1 LNLLPYPDVPI
12 TEFSAVTISPTAV
25 AAKVAWSVS
34 GCAVIKKDGGNDA
47 SIDVALPFSWRI
59 ITSCAGSRTQVSTR
73 VFKSAAD
80 AVLKAIRAA
89 RAVIA
94 LAIVAAIVLCVPDQT
109 FEIYRVLIDPLQS
122 SHLAPSALALIVAT
136 FTIWWT
142 SKVAMKVARPA
153 STSPAY
159 RFAAGSLPLLIAA
172 VIPIATFTGMIRA
185 AGHVGTLAIP
195 EKLLALN
202 STARA
207 LRDYA
212 TIASAASDRLILV
225 GSVSLAIVGL
235 ATAIWLVLLV
245 RRTFSSGYTLRGKRW
260 SGNTLPAWTLLAR
273 TLQNIKRP
281 SSRSLRRATIF
292 AGLISAGCIAVLAWA
307 PGRIQLA
314 QTLGTLAVF
323 YIFVSLSSILI
334 VGLLSVRTP
343 LRISAFS
350 ILLLLGVVFSSM
362 SLNDNHRLSLS
373 TLDPPK
379 SPYHVQGEFGEWL
392 KSRKDF
398 AHFNKGGKPYPVF
411 VVSAA
416 GGGIY
421 AASITALFLARMQDR
436 CPGFAQHTFAISSVS
451 GGSMGASLFSNL
463 AKKNAANG
471 EWQPC
476 RVMTGPGA
484 YETKVRTF
492 LSNDFLAP
500 ILAAAL
506 FPDLVQQLLPVPVRP
521 FDRARGLDG
530 AMETAW
536 DGIEGPHE
544 NPYRGFFLN
553 HWSSDGAAPALV
565 LNTFELESGNRM
577 VISPFYLSYSASDG
591 EEWTKSSW
599 FYDQPVYEE
608 GSRISKRD
616 DDWWDDP
623 PPIKAD
629 VKLSTAVGLSARF
642 PWVLPAATFKYGDHD
657 VRLVDGGYFENSGA
671 ETAYDIVKMLNDAKS
686 AAPGKN
692 DDSNLGK
699 YEVYFIAITGEEF
712 YESESSRALGEV
724 LSPLRGLLTSRSAR
738 GGLAVWRALS
748 KLTNDAC
755 EAGIEDCAGIPL
767 QADRVVLNQRD
778 LKLPLGFLQ
787 SSSAMSAVSAIAG
800 DAAACQPVY
809 ETFLTQMKDVQQEA
823 ARRVL
828 RSADTNNCVACAV
841 QQQLHGLS
849 HARSDMDCSGSPADQ
864 KQSVAASKRAGRNS
878 VPSVRPSKAAP
889 PHPQ

>member
-1 LNLLPYPDVPI
+1 M
-12 TEFSAVTISPTAV
+12 PTHA
-25 AAKVAWSVS
+25 
-34 GCAVIKKDGGNDA
+34 
-47 SIDVALPFSWRI
+47 FM
-59 ITSCAGSRTQVSTR
+59 
-73 VFKSAAD
+73 SAAD
-80 AVLKAIRAA
+80 PILRAIGAA

-109 FEIYRVLIDPLQS
+109 FEIYRVLAAPQTSNLP
-122 SHLAPSALALIVAT
+122 PSALALSVAT

-142 SKVAMKVARPA
+142 SKVAIDGATPVSATATYQRAAA
-153 STSPAY
+153 S
-159 RFAAGSLPLLIAA
+159 FPLLIAA
-172 VIPIATFTGMIRA
+172 LIPIATFAGMMRA
-185 AGHVGTLAIP
+185 AGHVSTLAIP
-195 EKLLALN
+195 EKLLAVN

-207 LRDYA
+207 LSDYA
-212 TIASAASDRLILV
+212 AAASAASDRLVLV
-225 GSVSLAIVGL
+225 GRVALAIVGL
-235 ATAIWLVLLV
+235 VMVVSLVVLL
-245 RRTFSSGYTLRGKRW
+245 RRAFTNVSAIQPKRW
-260 SGNTLPAWTLLAR
+260 SGNTLPAWTRLAR
-273 TLQNIKRP
+273 MLQDIKHP
-281 SSRSLRRATIF
+281 TSRSLRKAMIL
-292 AGLISAGCIAVLAWA
+292 AGLISAGFVALLAWA

-314 QTLGTLAVF
+314 QTMGTLALF
-323 YIFVSLSSILI
+323 YLFISLSSILI
-334 VGLLSVRTP
+334 VGLSSMRTP
-343 LRISAFS
+343 RIRISVFS
-350 ILLLLGVVFSSM
+350 VLVLLGAVFSLL
-362 SLNDNHRLSLS
+362 SLNDNHRLSFS

-379 SPYHVQGEFGEWL
+379 SPYFMEGEFGEWL
-392 KSRKDF
+392 KNRKDF
-398 AHFNKGGKPYPVF
+398 PHFNKSGKPYPVF

-451 GGSMGASLFSNL
+451 GGSMGASLSSNL
-463 AKKNAANG
+463 AKKHAENRD
-471 EWQPC
+471 WQPC
-476 RVMTGPGA
+476 RSLTGPGA
-484 YETKVRTF
+484 FETKARTF

-500 ILAAAL
+500 ILGAAL
-506 FPDLVQQLLPVPVRP
+506 FPDFVQQLLPVPVGS

-530 AMETAW
+530 AMEIAW
-536 DGIEGPHE
+536 DGIEGSAE
-544 NPYRGFFLN
+544 NPYRSFFLN
-553 HWSSDGAAPALV
+553 HWSSAGAAPALV

-577 VISPFYLSYSASDG
+577 VVSPFFMSYSASVG

-608 GSRISKRD
+608 GSRISKLD
-616 DDWWDDP
+616 DEWWDDP

-657 VRLVDGGYFENSGA
+657 IPIVDGGYFENSGA

-692 DDSNLGK
+692 DNPDLRK
-699 YEVYFIAITGEEF
+699 YEIYYIAITGEEF
-712 YESESSRALGEV
+712 YESESSRALGEI

-755 EAGIEDCAGIPL
+755 EAGIDDCVGVPL

-787 SSSAMSAVSAIAG
+787 SSSALSAVSAIAG
-800 DAAACQPVY
+800 DAAACQPAY

-849 HARSDMDCSGSPADQ
+849 HARSDMDCTKAPTEQ
-864 KQSVAASKRAGRNS
+864 EQPIAASKGERRKNA
-878 VPSVRPSKAAP
+878 PSARPSKAAP
-889 PHPQ
+889 LHRQ